1 MQTKSAHR
9 AVASTSPPTV
19 PRLRMQ
25 QTGARPTL
33 LDGGWWPRSTDPVA
47 ELPGL
52 VLAIDGLH
60 GLVTGLVLSDDGWD
74 THPRRLKVAG
84 RVLRLGYFTS
94 QNPSL
99 LTAICGN
106 GDRVDLLIV
115 PPGTERH
122 IADAAMILAATSGN
136 VVHAPYLLASA
147 GAAQSSSVGSDG
159 EDAWEGEGGHLE
171 RAGALA
177 G

>member
-1 MQTKSAHR
+1 
-9 AVASTSPPTV
+9 
-19 PRLRMQ
+19 L
-25 QTGARPTL
+25 
-33 LDGGWWPRSTDPVA
+33 
-47 ELPGL
+47 
-52 VLAIDGLH
+52 
-60 GLVTGLVLSDDGWD
+60 D

-94 QNPSL
+94 QNSSL

-122 IADAAMILAATSGN
+122 IADAAMILAATSARG
-136 VVHAPYLLASA
+136 ACPIPA
-147 GAAQSSSVGSDG
+147 GQRRRRSVKQCWQRRAGRLGS
-159 EDAWEGEGGHLE
+159 EGGHLE